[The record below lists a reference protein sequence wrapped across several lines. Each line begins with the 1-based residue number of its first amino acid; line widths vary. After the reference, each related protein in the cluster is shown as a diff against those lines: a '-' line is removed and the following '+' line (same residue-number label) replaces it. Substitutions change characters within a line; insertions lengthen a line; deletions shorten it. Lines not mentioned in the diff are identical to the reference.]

1 MAKTP
6 VSLHIDGD
14 LLANLTAYATR
25 TGCTVT
31 ELIERFC
38 QQGLEMAPEGSIPAL
53 DHVDKRKNNLLA
65 ERVDAVEMDVK
76 SILKRLLVLE
86 SKVDVDIDV
95 EDYLQKWQNSLEL
108 KIVSLV
114 DTFVEKRVEEILGA
128 AHYVAKIEHSEQTA
142 PATDAKSML
151 VPKRGEE
158 LLDDYQIDSDYED
171 EPDEILTDFLEPG
184 NGPSS

>member
-6 VSLHIDGD
+6 VSLHMDGD

-53 DHVDKRKNNLLA
+53 DAHVDKRKNNLLA

-76 SILKRLLVLE
+76 SVLKRLFVLE

-95 EDYLQKWQNSLEL
+95 EDYLQKWQDSLEL

-114 DTFVEKRVEEILGA
+114 DTLVEKRVEEILGA
-128 AHYVAKIEHSEQTA
+128 AHHFAKIEHSEQTA
-142 PATDAKSML
+142 PVTDEKSML
-151 VPKRGEE
+151 VPKKGEE

-171 EPDEILTDFLEPG
+171 EPDEILTDFLEP
-184 NGPSS
+184 